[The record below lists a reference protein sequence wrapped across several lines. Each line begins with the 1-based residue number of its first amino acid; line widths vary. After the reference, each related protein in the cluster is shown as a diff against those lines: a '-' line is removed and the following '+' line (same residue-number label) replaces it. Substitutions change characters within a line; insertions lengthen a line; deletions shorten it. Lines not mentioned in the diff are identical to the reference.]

1 MVWHSSGNVSLDCC
15 RLSFSYT
22 QYYSVRFGGV
32 NHSSRCLTSNT
43 PFYLSIGKS
52 PNTPCDR
59 CGQNQFIMTLI
70 PVIYHRKSIEVRFKI
85 ISFSGVECWIPLS
98 MSSFNMMN
106 YRRSVSAWSINMCL
120 SAMLFFLIP
129 LLSPNYVACTVYS
142 NLILLNTCW
151 PIRTLFNS
159 RD

>member
-1 MVWHSSGNVSLDCC
+1 LLINLRMVWHSSGNVSLDCC
-15 RLSFSYT
+15 RLSFSYAR
-22 QYYSVRFGGV
+22 YYSVRFGGA
-32 NHSSRCLTSNT
+32 NHSSRGLTS
-43 PFYLSIGKS
+43 KS

-98 MSSFNMMN
+98 ISSFNMMI
-106 YRRSVSAWSINMCL
+106 YHRSVSAWSINMCL

-129 LLSPNYVACTVYS
+129 LLSPNYVACKVYS
-142 NLILLNTCW
+142 NLVLLNTCW